1 MRSCDH
7 HLQFTLG
14 AGSGV
19 RASTRGYLLARACTN
34 ADLVHFTSADFCVF
48 VAVLVKFTPL
58 ECASAI
64 DLLEVPHDDD
74 KATRKRR
81 WEKLT
86 HGFRILDADVSISE
100 TVDDMDDDPLCVCH
114 DEML

>member
-1 MRSCDH
+1 
-7 HLQFTLG
+7 
-14 AGSGV
+14 
-19 RASTRGYLLARACTN
+19 
-34 ADLVHFTSADFCVF
+34 
-48 VAVLVKFTPL
+48 VKFTPL